1 MEMVSIMKKYFL
13 CLIVFVNLFS
23 IECFGIINA
32 SSAPKAT
39 TATAFFITNDGYAIT
54 NYQNI
59 DPAQEIEG
67 VVFGKSVKFKFV
79 TGDYVEDIAIIK
91 ATSEIKVK
99 AIPLFQGWVSVQQKV
114 ESISFQ
120 KDEDY
125 KLSSQVLT
133 KGYINSIA
141 GIKNDIRYFQVRFND
156 NKTPND
162 GPVIDENG
170 ICLGVISSKLTDL
183 YSFLELESS
192 SKKVSLVKRI
202 DYVFPLVKDL
212 KGIKWYAPSTIES
225 ESLKGTVD
233 RDAIFSINVNKTVIP
248 ANDAKETNFSNIR
261 SQIPENGLFISV
273 TALSGYSNVNFASI
287 LMDAL
292 KKNKI
297 GKAISPS
304 LKQDYYKSIYN
315 QFGKSN
321 LSAEDIVKMAADL
334 ANGYLL
340 TASCNIISGDIEDS
354 VELIL
359 YNKHSITPLSNVKV
373 VKVIDAD
380 PEEALKLLTNTAAT
394 IMAKELKTKKI
405 TF

>member
-1 MEMVSIMKKYFL
+1 MKKYFL
-13 CLIVFVNLFS
+13 CLIVFCNLFL
-23 IECFGIINA
+23 IEGFSAVNEA
-32 SSAPKAT
+32 SSLT
-39 TATAFFITNDGYAIT
+39 STAFFITNDGYAIT
-54 NYQNI
+54 SYQNI
-59 DPAQEIEG
+59 DPDQDIEG
-67 VVFGKSVKFKFV
+67 IVFGKPVKFKFI
-79 TGDYVEDIAIIK
+79 TGDYIEDIAIIK
-91 ATSEIKVK
+91 AKSEIKVK
-99 AIPLFQGWVSVQQKV
+99 AIPLFQGWVTAQQKV
-114 ESISFQ
+114 DNISFAE
-120 KDEDY
+120 DENY
-125 KLSSQVLT
+125 TLSSQILT
-133 KGYINSIA
+133 QGYINSVS
-141 GIKNDIRYFQVRFND
+141 GIKNDIKYFQVRFND
-156 NKTPND
+156 NITPND
-162 GPVIDENG
+162 GPVFDENG
-170 ICLGVISSKLTDL
+170 ICLGIISSKLTDL
-183 YSFLELESS
+183 YSFLELEAS
-192 SKKVSLVKRI
+192 SKKISLVKRI

-233 RDAIFSINVNKTVIP
+233 KDAIFCINAKS
-248 ANDAKETNFSNIR
+248 ANTSLVQDSKEQSFSNVR
-261 SQIPENGLFISV
+261 SKIPENGLFISV

-297 GKAISPS
+297 GKDISPS
-304 LKQDYYKSIYN
+304 LKQGYYKSIYN

-359 YNKHSITPLSNVKV
+359 YDKHSITPLSNVKV

-394 IMAKELKTKKI
+394 IMAKELETKKI